1 MTIRAKLYG
10 EITCAPVEDMM
21 QFEVAGLGNALV
33 DALVQVD
40 DDSIL
45 EELGLTKGTMHPV
58 DHARWTEVYDRV
70 KGHGVEIHPGGSCAN
85 TVATLAMLGSS
96 SILCGQVG
104 EDDFGRT
111 YAGQMIDICGGHSI
125 RFSPNGNTGKCLSI
139 ISTKDA
145 ERTLVTDL
153 GAAVHLSGL
162 KNFEERIR
170 DSKLLHV
177 TGYLFLGG
185 PMAQVAWDAMDLAK
199 ELNIPI
205 SVDVADPF
213 VVSAGRDEMWRALRE
228 YADIAFLNE
237 EEAHA
242 LTGLRGNEAVEAV
255 GEVVDIAIVKLG
267 KLGSLIRTEGKTWRV
282 GIHATEA
289 VDTTGAGDTYAAGY
303 LHGWLQGWDPQK
315 AGDLGA
321 RLASL
326 TVSQVGAVCRD
337 GAEVSRILSAMET
350 T

>member
-1 MTIRAKLYG
+1 MLVG
-10 EITCAPVEDMM
+10 EITWAPMEDEM

-40 DDSIL
+40 DDAIL

-58 DHARWTEVYDRV
+58 DHERWTEVYERV

-104 EDDFGRT
+104 EDQFGRR
-111 YAGQMIDICGGHSI
+111 YAGQMVDICGDHSI
-125 RFSPNGNTGKCLSI
+125 RFSSDGNTGKCLSI
-139 ISTKDA
+139 ISTTDA

-162 KNFEERIR
+162 EKFAERIR
-170 DSKLLHV
+170 ESKLLHV

-199 ELNIPI
+199 ELNVPI

-237 EEAHA
+237 DEAFA
-242 LTGLRGNEAVEAV
+242 LTGMRGEDAVKAV
-255 GEVVDIAIVKLG
+255 AEVVDIAVVKLG
-267 KLGSLIRTEGKTWRV
+267 KSGSLIRTNGKTWRV
-282 GIHATEA
+282 GIHATDA

-303 LHGWLQGWDPQK
+303 LHGWLKGWDPDK

-326 TVSQVGAVCRD
+326 TVSQIGAVCRD
-337 GAEVSRILSAMET
+337 NAEVERILSTVELA
-350 T
+350 